1 MADIKGMYLQVR
13 IPDKDRNALRFLWFD
28 QGRLVEY
35 RMTEHPFVRVW
46 CSASSKFALR
56 KTVSVF
62 TDDDQVKKTV
72 LESFYVYDML
82 KSVHSSDNAMR
93 VVHGVKRAINY
104 GGFNST
110 KFVINDANLLEHID
124 VNDRATDVKD
134 MVPDSESRAL
144 GVQWQVNEDIFH
156 YVIKLT
162 ETDVT
167 TTGTRRIILSK
178 VSSMYDPLGQ
188 ISPTVLL
195 GKMIFQKCT
204 KLGLD
209 WDDPVPS
216 NLERKW

>member
-1 MADIKGMYLQVR
+1 M
-13 IPDKDRNALRFLWFD
+13 
-28 QGRLVEY
+28 
-35 RMTEHPFVRVW
+35 
-46 CSASSKFALR
+46 
-56 KTVSVF
+56 
-62 TDDDQVKKTV
+62 KKTV

-104 GGFNST
+104 GGFNLT

-124 VNDRATDVKD
+124 VNDQATEVKD

-209 WDDPVPS
+209 LDDPVPS